1 MQVKINDIE
10 MDITA
15 GSTVEDAIKLSNAP
29 YISGTPIA
37 LIEGRQELESQVNK
51 YKIETTGGSVIIE
64 LVDNAELLTDFWKKN
79 YKKFINKVIRWT
91 TSQEVAMGA
100 VKSDLEP

>member
-37 LIEGRQELESQVNK
+37 LI
-51 YKIETTGGSVIIE
+51 
-64 LVDNAELLTDFWKKN
+64 
-79 YKKFINKVIRWT
+79 
-91 TSQEVAMGA
+91 
-100 VKSDLEP
+100 